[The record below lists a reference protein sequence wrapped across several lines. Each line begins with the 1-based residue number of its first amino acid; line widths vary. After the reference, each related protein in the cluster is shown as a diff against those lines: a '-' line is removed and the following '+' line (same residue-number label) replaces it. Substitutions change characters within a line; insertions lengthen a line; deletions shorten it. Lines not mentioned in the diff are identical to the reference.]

1 MTLGEKS
8 GPDSVMETAASR
20 GEKGLPL
27 VLRAMG
33 EPWEPWEAPPPY
45 RVRAA
50 AATSAPRQSDPNEV
64 VSERR
69 RERDVGSRG
78 TCGDKK

>member
-1 MTLGEKS
+1 VSTSRKPSRQRAAERSPNRS
-8 GPDSVMETAASR
+8 GPFFDAALAAAR
-20 GEKGLPL
+20 A
-27 VLRAMG
+27 VLR
-33 EPWEPWEAPPPY
+33 
-45 RVRAA
+45 A
-50 AATSAPRQSDPNEV
+50 AATSAPRQSDPNDV